1 MRHAGKSLSLSAPI
15 GTCREM
21 ATEAERLAA
30 NVPPA
35 QREKYLD
42 LARQWTEL
50 ADEMEAALA
59 AEDRDVSR

>member
-21 ATEAERLAA
+21 AVEAERLAA
-30 NVPPA
+30 DAPPA
-35 QREKYLD
+35 RREKYLD

-50 ADEMEAALA
+50 ADKMEAALA